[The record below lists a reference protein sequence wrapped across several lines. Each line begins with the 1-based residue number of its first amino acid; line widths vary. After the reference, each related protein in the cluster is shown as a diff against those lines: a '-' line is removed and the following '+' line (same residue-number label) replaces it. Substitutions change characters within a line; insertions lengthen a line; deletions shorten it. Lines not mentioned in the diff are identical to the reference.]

1 MFLIAGHTMGTP
13 EYSLLDALR
22 LFKRIGLDGA
32 EIVVQDGYRC
42 AIPEKAS
49 ASELQELRE
58 TAEAEDIKII
68 ALTPYYSRF
77 NDLRKNIRQH
87 EIDRVRRTM
96 EYATFLGA
104 KYIRIYGG
112 NLPQGEKDG
121 DGRKRDSLI
130 ESMKLLG
137 AEAQSSGVCLAVENH
152 FNTMTVSA
160 ADSIAVSEEIDCPS
174 VGILYDQ
181 ANLSF
186 TGNEPFEAALPIQF
200 KKISYV
206 HIKDFVFRN
215 ENTKFSSSSVSHPT
229 EEERNV
235 ITRIVGE
242 GIIPWQKILQQLKDR
257 GYNGWLSLE
266 YERRWHPDDIPDA
279 SVGMK
284 KSADFLRACLSKLT

>member
-1 MFLIAGHTMGTP
+1 MIAGHTMGTP
-13 EYSLLDALR
+13 EYSLPDAIR
-22 LFKRIGLDGA
+22 LFKKIGLDGA

-42 AIPEKAS
+42 AIPEKAA
-49 ASELQELRE
+49 ASELQELRR
-58 TAEAEDIKII
+58 TAEAESVKII

-77 NDLRKNIRQH
+77 NDLREDIRQR
-87 EIDRVRRTM
+87 EIDGVRRVM
-96 EYATFLGA
+96 EYAAFLGA

-112 NLPQGEKDG
+112 NFSQEEKDDG
-121 DGRKRDSLI
+121 GRKRDCLI
-130 ESMKLLG
+130 KNMRCLG
-137 AEAQSSGVCLAVENH
+137 AEAQSAGVCLVIENH

-186 TGNEPFEAALPIQF
+186 TGNEPFEIALPVQF
-200 KKISYV
+200 GKIRYV
-206 HIKDFVFRN
+206 HVKDFVFRN
-215 ENTKFSSSSVSHPT
+215 EDTRFLSSSVSRPA
-229 EEERNV
+229 ESERNV
-235 ITRIVGE
+235 FTRIVGE
-242 GIIPWQKILQQLKDR
+242 GIVPWPEILQQLKNL